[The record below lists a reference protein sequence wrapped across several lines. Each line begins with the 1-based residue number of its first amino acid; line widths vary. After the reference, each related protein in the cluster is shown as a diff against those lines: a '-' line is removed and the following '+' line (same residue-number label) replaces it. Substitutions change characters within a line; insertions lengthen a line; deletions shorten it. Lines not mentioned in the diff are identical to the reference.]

1 MFAKLSYLAQ
11 TIEAHS
17 GREGGRST
25 DLTIMKAPITTAC
38 IDPYKN
44 VEEEACRRL
53 VGGRDVVVVACRPR
67 KNRHSACA
75 GESI

>member
-1 MFAKLSYLAQ
+1 MVREDRRVMLTVREAIVAQ

-25 DLTIMKAPITTAC
+25 DLTITKAPITTAC
-38 IDPYKN
+38 INPYKN

-53 VGGRDVVVVACRPR
+53 VVVVMT
-67 KNRHSACA
+67 S
-75 GESI
+75 

>member
-1 MFAKLSYLAQ
+1 MGCEEGADCYVREAIVAQ

-25 DLTIMKAPITTAC
+25 DLTIMKAPITAAC

-53 VGGRDVVVVACRPR
+53 VVVV
-67 KNRHSACA
+67 
-75 GESI
+75 